1 MSVIDVT
8 LCTVWG
14 RLGSEFCNRKSS
26 SANNHNKNNKNNNNN
41 NNNSSSNNNNNSS
54 GNNSNNSNNNNNRQ
68 LKDTFYKKT
77 NSKPTYIYQVRPK
90 YGTVVGSSSNPH
102 KPCCPRHGLQPVSLT
117 RLASPA
123 GFAALPSLPD

>member
-26 SANNHNKNNKNNNNN
+26 SANNNNKNNKNNNNN

-77 NSKPTYIYQVRPK
+77 NSKPTYIYI
-90 YGTVVGSSSNPH
+90 SSETEIRYRSRIIIKSSQALLP
-102 KPCCPRHGLQPVSLT
+102 PT
-117 RLASPA
+117 RAPASQ
-123 GFAALPSLPD
+123 SY